1 MSEKLEVDF
10 SDLKKVIEN
19 LIKKADEG
27 KDDKDYWAFNL
38 IITREGNGYVLDGVS
53 DSGGRLRTVIEDDE
67 VDELKS
73 GESLLWEVMSYFGF
87 GGSKHDAERLF
98 IQRQRNET

>member
-1 MSEKLEVDF
+1 MPEKLEVDF

-19 LIKKADEG
+19 LIKRAEEG

-73 GESLLWEVMSYFGF
+73 GESLLWAVMEYFGF
-87 GGSKHDAERLF
+87 GGSKHDRER
-98 IQRQRNET
+98 IMVVRKKQE